1 MPFQL
6 IDARQILVKAEGTE
20 GVDSVPVGTTDAAL
34 TFDGTVEIEFDELER
49 KVDRASLGAYAK
61 RLIGKRARIKYT
73 IELLGNAVAGTAA
86 PINPI
91 LRSTGRASTLTASTR
106 DAYNPISTG
115 IVSLTHYFFWG
126 GLRFRVFGSRAS
138 MNAMYEIDQRP
149 RGEIE
154 VLGVVEP
161 ATLSEQAIPAVTLT
175 AFREPPIIT
184 EGNWQVTV
192 NGVTLECF
200 KLNINDSNDLIMRH
214 HSEARRVVVGQR
226 AKGGSFLID
235 PSALASF
242 NPWALAEAATLVP
255 IISLVDGGATNR
267 IRHTCAQAQLL
278 APKLVEQQ
286 RGLAWEIPFSA
297 PPSAAGNNDDLLE
310 FE

>member
-6 IDARQILVKAEGTE
+6 IDARQILAKVESTE
-20 GVDSVPVGTTDAAL
+20 GVDSVPTGTADAAF

-49 KVDRASLGAYAK
+49 KVDRAFLGAYAK
-61 RLIGKRARIKYT
+61 RLIGKRARLKYT
-73 IELLGNAVAGTAA
+73 IELLGNASAGLAA

-91 LRSTGRASTLTASTR
+91 LRSTGRASTLTASVR
-106 DAYNPISTG
+106 DAYNPITTG

-126 GLRFRVFGSRAS
+126 GLRFRVFGARAT

-184 EGNWQVTV
+184 EGTWQVTV

-214 HSEARRVVVGQR
+214 HSEARRVVIGQR
-226 AKGGSFLID
+226 SKGGSFLID
-235 PSALASF
+235 PAALGTF

-255 IISLVDGGATNR
+255 IISFVDGGATNR
-267 IRHTCAQAQLL
+267 IRHTCGQAQLL